1 MLNRLIKQQLGP
13 SMCTAKWTNST
24 IHLGIG
30 RTHSCH
36 HPHPHEIPLSEI
48 NVDSSALHNTQHK
61 KQVRKQ
67 MLEGVCPS
75 ECNYCWN
82 IENAGGIGDRVL
94 MSRKDGLREYL
105 KIKNTSWDSN
115 YDPTYLEISFSN
127 VCNFACAYCGPE
139 YSSKWHS
146 EIKQKSYPNNYNG
159 IHVEQIPDREQN
171 PYIDAFWKYFPTV
184 YKNLRVLRIT
194 GGEPFMSRH
203 TEDLI
208 NFIKYN
214 PNKKLTLIINSN
226 LGVPAVLFDKHIQ
239 LLKTIKKCVKK
250 IEIATSGEGYKEKAE
265 YVRDGLVYDYWRN
278 NCDIVAQHFYLNIM
292 CAYNIFSVTSFEHFL
307 SDIKN
312 IKNVK
317 VSISAVRDP
326 SFMSASVMPSGWIN
340 NMYEQLEFIKKH
352 FSHET
357 QERFKQ
363 VIAHAS
369 VKTNKTA
376 ELVSFIKEYDKRRN
390 KNFAEIFPEYK
401 FIIQQ
406 L

>member
-1 MLNRLIKQQLGP
+1 MLNKLIKHNLGP

-36 HPHPHEIPLSEI
+36 HPHPHQIPLTEI
-48 NVDSSALHNTQHK
+48 ASDPAALHNTQHK

-67 MLEGVCPS
+67 MLEGTCPS

-82 IENAGGIGDRVL
+82 IENAGGTGDRVL
-94 MSRKDGLREYL
+94 MTRKDGIREYF
-105 KIKNTSWDSN
+105 KIKNTQWDDN
-115 YDPTYLEISFSN
+115 YDPTYLEVSFSN

-146 EIKQKSYPNNYNG
+146 EIKQSRYPNNYNS
-159 IHVEQIPDREQN
+159 IHVEQIPDKEQN
-171 PYIDAFWKYFPTV
+171 PYIDAFWKYFPNI
-184 YKNLRVLRIT
+184 YKNLKVLRIT

-203 TEDLI
+203 TETLL
-208 NFIKYN
+208 NFIKHN

-226 LGVPAVLFDKHIQ
+226 LGIPDTLFNKYVEMLIS
-239 LLKTIKKCVKK
+239 IKQYVKK
-250 IEIATSGEGYKEKAE
+250 IEIATSGEGYQERGE
-265 YVRDGLVYDYWRN
+265 YVRDGLNYDQWRS
-278 NCDIVAQHFYLNIM
+278 NCDIIAKHFYLNIM
-292 CAYNIFSVTSFEHFL
+292 CAYNIFSVTSFEQFL
-307 SDIKN
+307 HDIKTIKN
-312 IKNVK
+312 IK

-326 SFMSASVMPSGWIN
+326 AFMSASVMPSGWMN
-340 NMYEQLEFIKKH
+340 YMHEQLDYIKRN
-352 FSHET
+352 FPRET

-363 VIAHAS
+363 VIAHAKI
-369 VKTNKTA
+369 KTNKTN

-390 KNFAEIFPEYK
+390 KNFAEVFPEYK